1 VRALNRL
8 ERVGE
13 TLRVAL
19 NELATIAPDW
29 LRDAA
34 PPAWSERYGRRVENY
49 RLPKTEAT
57 RLALA
62 AEIGAGILRTMSIP
76 SSIEPSGPDMASP
89 ASSIFPPVTRR
100 TARLAFAAA
109 LAVIGLWVAHNF
121 LIPLG
126 WAVVLAIAFWP
137 LYRRCVGH
145 GRFNSG
151 SVLPPLIFTL
161 LLGLVLLIPLGFAT
175 IEVGRAGHAAAEW
188 LRHAQEGGIPEP
200 GWLEQTPLIGSRAGQ
215 WWQEHLA
222 QPQQA
227 GDLLGNLNITVL
239 TDWTKSFGTALLSGA
254 FVFFITMIGLF
265 FLFRDGAW
273 LGGRLL
279 EHADRVF
286 GEPGERLA
294 ERMVVA
300 TRGTFNG
307 TVLVAIGEG
316 VLIGIGYFIAGV
328 PGTVLFTVLTIAL
341 AMLPFGAWF
350 AFTAAALLVLS
361 QGGGLLLAGF
371 LFGWG
376 AMVMISGD
384 NFIQPGLVGGSVRL
398 PFLWALI
405 GIFGG
410 VETFGL
416 LGLFLG
422 PVIMAAL
429 MTIWREW
436 IDRPVRT

>member
-1 VRALNRL
+1 M
-8 ERVGE
+8 
-13 TLRVAL
+13 T
-19 NELATIAPDW
+19 
-29 LRDAA
+29 
-34 PPAWSERYGRRVENY
+34 
-49 RLPKTEAT
+49 
-57 RLALA
+57 
-62 AEIGAGILRTMSIP
+62 
-76 SSIEPSGPDMASP
+76 SP
-89 ASSIFPPVTRR
+89 ASRIFPAVTRR

-109 LAVIGLWVAHNF
+109 LAVIGLWIARNF

-126 WAVVLAIAFWP
+126 WAIVLAIAFWP
-137 LYRRCVGH
+137 VYRRCVGYD
-145 GRFNSG
+145 RCNSG
-151 SVLPPLIFTL
+151 SVLPPLVFTL
-161 LLGLVLLIPLGFAT
+161 LIGLVLLIPLGFAA
-175 IEVGRAGHAAAEW
+175 IEVGRAGHAASDWVE
-188 LRHAQEGGIPEP
+188 RAQKVGIPEP
-200 GWLEQTPLIGSRAGQ
+200 AWLEQTPVIGSRVGQ

-222 QPQQA
+222 RPQQA
-227 GDLLGNLNITVL
+227 GDLLSNLNMTVVA
-239 TDWTKSFGTALLSGA
+239 DWTKSFGTTLLSGA
-254 FVFFITMIGLF
+254 SVFFITMIGLF
-265 FLFRDGAW
+265 FLFRDGMW
-273 LGGRLL
+273 LGSRLL

-286 GEPGERLA
+286 GEPGEQLA

-316 VLIGIGYFIAGV
+316 VLIGIGYFVAGV
-328 PGTVLFTVLTIAL
+328 PSTVLFIVLTIAL

-350 AFTAAALLVLS
+350 AFTSAALLVLS
-361 QGGGLLLAGF
+361 QGEGLLVAGL

-376 AMVMISGD
+376 AMVMVIGD

-436 IDRPVRT
+436 IDRPVRA

>member
-1 VRALNRL
+1 M
-8 ERVGE
+8 
-13 TLRVAL
+13 T
-19 NELATIAPDW
+19 
-29 LRDAA
+29 
-34 PPAWSERYGRRVENY
+34 
-49 RLPKTEAT
+49 
-57 RLALA
+57 
-62 AEIGAGILRTMSIP
+62 
-76 SSIEPSGPDMASP
+76 SP
-89 ASSIFPPVTRR
+89 ASGIFPSVTRR

-109 LAVIGLWVAHNF
+109 LAVIGLWVARNF

-126 WAVVLAIAFWP
+126 WASVLAIAFWP
-137 LYRRCVGH
+137 VYRRCIEY

-151 SVLPPLIFTL
+151 SVLPPLVFTL
-161 LLGLVLLIPLGFAT
+161 LIGLVLLIPLGFAAV
-175 IEVGRAGHAAAEW
+175 EVGRAGQVASEW
-188 LRHAQEGGIPEP
+188 VHRAQEAGIPKP
-200 GWLEQTPLIGSRAGQ
+200 PWLEQIPLLGGRAGQ

-227 GDLLGNLNITVL
+227 GDLLGNLNMTVVA
-239 TDWTKSFGTALLSGA
+239 DWTKSFGTTLLSGA
-254 FVFFITMIGLF
+254 FIFFITMIALF
-265 FLFRDGAW
+265 FLFRDGMW

-279 EHADRVF
+279 DHADRIF

-294 ERMVVA
+294 ERVVVA

-328 PGTVLFTVLTIAL
+328 PSTVLFVVLTVAL
-341 AMLPFGAWF
+341 AMLPFGAWL

-361 QGGGLLLAGF
+361 QGGGLLVAGL

-376 AMVMISGD
+376 AMVMVIGD
-384 NFIQPGLVGGSVRL
+384 NFIQPRLVGGSVRL